1 MTPIATV
8 NVDPIAKATYT
19 QYCWVHFLNFCVRW
33 LLQQVK
39 KQNLYKTHID
49 FAFMKASCFLNYHS
63 LVQAL
68 SLNCS
73 LLQENMF
80 FAFTWSSH
88 FFSLQ
93 CIFTNWEPH
102 SIKMLPWELPSLLI
116 TVFIT
121 FNNLS
126 TLFLFS
132 LWTLIFTICSF
143 SAFKSVI
150 FWFHAFLCIQQSL
163 FVFSLFITLQSF
175 STFTFNFIWL
185 TTKSWNKINN
195 NFVSARY
202 SVEIL
207 SQSVPGQYKSI
218 SILVISVLDF
228 PVAQRLSCIIQSKLS
243 LWPLS

>member
-1 MTPIATV
+1 
-8 NVDPIAKATYT
+8 
-19 QYCWVHFLNFCVRW
+19 
-33 LLQQVK
+33 
-39 KQNLYKTHID
+39 
-49 FAFMKASCFLNYHS
+49 
-63 LVQAL
+63 
-68 SLNCS
+68 
-73 LLQENMF
+73 MF

-143 SAFKSVI
+143 SAFKFVI

-185 TTKSWNKINN
+185 TTKSWKQNQQQLCFSPLFCRDLVSICPWSIQIHQYFGHFSPRFSCSTEIVLYNTVEALLVTTLISGQLYSCSYN
-195 NFVSARY
+195 HLCENPNCDFNFVMKPLIT
-202 SVEIL
+202 E
-207 SQSVPGQYKSI
+207 G
-218 SILVISVLDF
+218 
-228 PVAQRLSCIIQSKLS
+228 SCKRPR
-243 LWPLS
+243 PLLGLPN